1 MSETVIHQVVT
12 TLVAMAVTGAVGF
25 LVANAKRVSRFDK
38 ARIEIEKSLAR
49 QMIFEAYEDY
59 VINGKKLTIARYEEL
74 LRIFD
79 AYTALGGNGTA
90 KKYMEEIK
98 ALKPYLVID

>member
-1 MSETVIHQVVT
+1 MVAAALEQDIT
-12 TLVAMAVTGAVGF
+12 TLVAMAVTGVLGF
-25 LVANAKRVSRFDK
+25 LIARVKHLSKFEQ
-38 ARIEIEKSLAR
+38 ARIEIEKAMAR
-49 QMIFEAYEDY
+49 QMIFDAYEDY
-59 VINGKKLTIARYEEL
+59 VVLGKKLTIARYDEL

-98 ALKPYLVID
+98 ALHPYLVID

>member
-1 MSETVIHQVVT
+1 MISAAGEELIT
-12 TLVAMAVTGAVGF
+12 TIVGMAVTGVLGF
-25 LVANAKRVSRFDK
+25 LIARIKHLTKFDR
-38 ARIEIEKSLAR
+38 ARIEIEKAMAR
-49 QMIFEAYEDY
+49 QMIFEAYEKY
-59 VINGKKLTIARYEEL
+59 VIRHEKLTIARYDEL

-98 ALKPYLVID
+98 ALRPYLVID

>member
-38 ARIEIEKSLAR
+38 ARIEIEKALAR

>member
-1 MSETVIHQVVT
+1 MVASAIEQSIT
-12 TLVAMAVTGAVGF
+12 TLVAMAVTGVLCF
-25 LVANAKRVSRFDK
+25 LIARVKHLSKFEQ
-38 ARIEIEKSLAR
+38 ARVEIEKALAR
-49 QMIFEAYEDY
+49 QMIFDVYEEY
-59 VINGKKLTIARYEEL
+59 IVKGKKLTIASYDEL

-98 ALKPYLVID
+98 ALHPYL

>member
-1 MSETVIHQVVT
+1 MLSAAGEELIT
-12 TLVAMAVTGAVGF
+12 TIVGMAVTGVLGF
-25 LVANAKRVSRFDK
+25 PIARLKNLSKFER
-38 ARIEIEKSLAR
+38 ARIEIEKAMAR
-49 QMIFEAYEDY
+49 QMIFDAYEDY
-59 VINGKKLTIARYEEL
+59 VVKGKHLTIARYEEL

>member
-1 MSETVIHQVVT
+1 
-12 TLVAMAVTGAVGF
+12 MAVTGAVGF

>member
-1 MSETVIHQVVT
+1 MISTAGEELIT
-12 TLVAMAVTGAVGF
+12 TIVGMAVTGVLGF
-25 LVANAKRVSRFDK
+25 LVARIKSLSKFDK
-38 ARIEIEKSLAR
+38 ARIEIEKAMAR
-49 QMIFEAYEDY
+49 QMIFEAYEKY
-59 VINGKKLTIARYEEL
+59 VIRHEKLTIARYDEL

-98 ALKPYLVID
+98 ALRPYLVID

>member
-1 MSETVIHQVVT
+1 MAAAAIEQGITTIIAMVVT
-12 TLVAMAVTGAVGF
+12 GVMGF
-25 LVANAKRVSRFDK
+25 LIARVKHLSKFEK
-38 ARIEIEKSLAR
+38 ARVEIEKAMAR
-49 QMIFEAYEDY
+49 QMIFDAYEDY
-59 VINGKKLTIARYEEL
+59 VVKDKKLTIARYDEL